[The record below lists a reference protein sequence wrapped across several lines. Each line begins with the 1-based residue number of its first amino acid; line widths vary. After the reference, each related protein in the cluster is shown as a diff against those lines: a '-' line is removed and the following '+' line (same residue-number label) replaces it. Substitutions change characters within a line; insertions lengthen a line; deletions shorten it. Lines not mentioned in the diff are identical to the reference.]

1 MSSLVIDVSREDDAW
16 PPVDDLIE
24 GAVGRALAVAGLAHA
39 TGAELSIVLT
49 NDAGIR
55 QVNGAW
61 RGKDKATNVLS
72 FPAVPQEEIAAAP
85 LLGDIILARETIAA
99 EAAEAGRR
107 FEDHLSHL
115 VIHGLLHVFGY
126 DHENEADAQIME
138 TLETRI
144 LAELGIADPYADAA

>member
-1 MSSLVIDVSREDDAW
+1 MSGLVIDVNREDEAW

-72 FPAVPQEEIAAAP
+72 FPAVPPAEIAAAP

-144 LAELGIADPYADAA
+144 LADLGIADPYADAA